1 MFRIARLI
9 DRIISSNPRI
19 ILVSS
24 SNLLPEPYCTILMI
38 FIVPES
44 RVIGDIIGMLIGV
57 LSAWNCMHVKHRINL
72 FLGAIRIIREIIR
85 SVGLHSY

>member
-9 DRIISSNPRI
+9 DWIISSHPS

-44 RVIGDIIGMLIGV
+44 RVISNIIGMPIGV
-57 LSAWNCMHVKHRINL
+57 LSAWNCVNVEDRINL
-72 FLGAIRIIREIIR
+72 FLSA
-85 SVGLHSY
+85 